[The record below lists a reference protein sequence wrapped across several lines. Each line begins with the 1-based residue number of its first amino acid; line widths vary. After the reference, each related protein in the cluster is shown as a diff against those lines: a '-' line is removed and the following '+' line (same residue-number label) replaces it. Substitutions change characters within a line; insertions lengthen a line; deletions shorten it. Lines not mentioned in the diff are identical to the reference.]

1 MTDLPAN
8 AKLNTIG
15 TVRPVG
21 ATRAPAILSP
31 LVAVLLDTAAIGF
44 AFWLAYLMRYR
55 YEVGGLVF
63 SFNQREF
70 SDFTGRIVLFTLL
83 FVAIALIRGMYRL
96 SSWTSLL
103 DEMGLVVGTMTVA
116 MGGLILTAY
125 LSQFSPSRLLFV
137 YAWINTLVLLFLVRL
152 AKRMSREALWAHDIG
167 VRRVLIAGNGASGH
181 RLMQMLV
188 ATPSMGLRVSGYV
201 DEGVGRRSLIAG
213 SERGVV
219 RAQRLGSLEDIPSIL
234 GRTSVD
240 EVILALPSQGH
251 GRALEIANWCR
262 AANVPFRVV
271 PDLLQLSLERVQ
283 LEEISGVPMLSVR
296 EASIRGTNAWMK
308 RGIDVVGAL
317 FLLAMLSIPMAIAAG
332 WSKRSNGGQVL
343 QRRMMAGKCG
353 VPFEQIRFTSSS
365 SQSHREPS
373 WIQRTHLDAAPQLFN
388 ILRNEMSLIGPR
400 AQSPHLVARYRDWQ
414 RQRLMIAPGM
424 TGLWFSNGR
433 SELTFDDMVRLD
445 LFYAEHWSAWLDAKI
460 LLRTSMVMFRGRP
473 PA

>member
-15 TVRPVG
+15 AVRPVR
-21 ATRAPAILSP
+21 ATRAPAILGP
-31 LVAVLLDTAAIGF
+31 LVAIFLDTAAIWL
-44 AFWLAYLMRYR
+44 AFWLAYVLRYR

-70 SDFTGRIVLFTLL
+70 SDFTGRIALFTLL
-83 FVAIALIRGMYRL
+83 FVAIATVRGMYRL
-96 SSWTSLL
+96 SSWISLL

-137 YAWINTLVLLFLVRL
+137 YAWINTLVLLFLVRF
-152 AKRMSREALWAHDIG
+152 AKRKTREALWARDIG
-167 VRRVLIAGNGASGH
+167 VRRVLIAGNGTSGH
-181 RLMQMLV
+181 RLMQLLV

-234 GRTSVD
+234 GRTTVD
-240 EVILALPSQGH
+240 ELILALPSQGH

-262 AANVPFRVV
+262 AAGIPFRVV
-271 PDLLQLSLERVQ
+271 PDLLQLSLDRVQ
-283 LEEISGVPMLSVR
+283 LEEISGVPLLSVR
-296 EASIRGTNAWMK
+296 DASIRGTNAFIK
-308 RGIDVVGAL
+308 RGIDVAGAL
-317 FLLAMLSIPMAIAAG
+317 LLLVLLSLPMAIAVY
-332 WSKRSNGGQVL
+332 SIKRSNGGPAL
-343 QRRMMAGKCG
+343 QRRTMAGKCG
-353 VPFEQIRFTSSS
+353 VPFQQIRFASAVT
-365 SQSHREPS
+365 QSFQKPS
-373 WIQRTHLDAAPQLFN
+373 WIQRAHLDGAPQLFN
-388 ILRNEMSLIGPR
+388 ILRDDMSLVGPR
-400 AQSPHLVARYRDWQ
+400 AQTPHQVARYRDWQ
-414 RQRLMIAPGM
+414 RQRLLVAPGV

-433 SELTFDDMVRLD
+433 AELTFDDMVRLD

-460 LLRTSMVMFRGRP
+460 LLRTSVALLRGRP